1 MRRPFLM
8 GVMII
13 IVSLTSCSSLEDIN
27 NNTSKLNTHS
37 EVRIVEEERVVEEVP
52 SQLKG
57 YIEDEALRVSILAEI
72 DADEINYKTNIVF
85 SNKTGK
91 SLDLIFDCG
100 LLISNDKFAS
110 SMGESCLAVESM
122 LLKKNNKYTT
132 TIILPNEFFG
142 IDNKM
147 VTVRYRQDK
156 LTKDLQIQL

>member
-1 MRRPFLM
+1 
-8 GVMII
+8 
-13 IVSLTSCSSLEDIN
+13 
-27 NNTSKLNTHS
+27 
-37 EVRIVEEERVVEEVP
+37 
-52 SQLKG
+52 
-57 YIEDEALRVSILAEI
+57 VSILAEI

-110 SMGESCLAVESM
+110 RMGESCLAVESM

-132 TIILPNEFFG
+132 TIILPKEFFG

-147 VTVRYRQDK
+147 ITVRYRQDK
-156 LTKDLQIQL
+156 LTKDLEIHL